1 MGGVHNLTVICQPNL
16 ITIQTMI
23 DSKFLSNLVTSLEQ
37 ARLHAQP
44 IDWPPAPTPLGLDL
58 AYAAALAVREA
69 RIAAG
74 ELPAGYKVGFTN
86 RNIWPHYNVHAPIWG
101 TVWQA
106 SVTLAAPEAGSP
118 SVLALSGLC
127 EPRIEPEIVFGLRE
141 APPADCSA
149 EELVASLDWVAHGIE
164 IVHTHCPGWKF
175 TAAQAVA
182 DAGLHG
188 RLLVS
193 HRVQVPAGTTAVDL
207 IQALAGLQVQLYAG
221 GLLKD
226 EGKGVNVLDGPVQAL
241 LHFVRAL
248 RSTPGAPALKAGDL
262 VTTGTLTDAHPVQ
275 PGQTWHTQ
283 IESSGPVAQALAGL
297 TVKFE

>member
-1 MGGVHNLTVICQPNL
+1 MNDFTPLT
-16 ITIQTMI
+16 
-23 DSKFLSNLVTSLEQ
+23 DLVAKLEH
-37 ARLHAQP
+37 ARLSAQS
-44 IDWPPAPTPLGLDL
+44 IDWPPGAPLNLEQ
-58 AYAAALAVREA
+58 AYAAALAVRAA

-74 ELPAGYKVGFTN
+74 DLPAGYKVGFTN

-101 TVWQA
+101 TVWKD
-106 SVTLAAPEAGSP
+106 SVTLAAPDTSGPAR
-118 SVLALSGLC
+118 LSLGGLC

-149 EELVASLDWVAHGIE
+149 DELVASLDWVAHGFE

-188 RLLVS
+188 HLLVGD
-193 HRVQVPAGTTAVDL
+193 RIQVPAGTTAVDL
-207 IQALAGLQVQLYAG
+207 IQALAGLRVQLYG
-221 GLLKD
+221 EGLLKD
-226 EGKGVNVLDGPVQAL
+226 EGKGVNVLDGPLQAL
-241 LHFVRAL
+241 LHFVREL
-248 RSTPGAPALKAGDL
+248 RATPGAPALKAGDL

-283 IESSGPVAQALAGL
+283 IESSGPVAGALAGL
-297 TVKFE
+297 TVRFG

>member
-1 MGGVHNLTVICQPNL
+1 MNE
-16 ITIQTMI
+16 
-23 DSKFLSNLVTSLEQ
+23 SKFLSDLVADLEH
-37 ARLHAQP
+37 ARLNARAM
-44 IDWPPAPTPLGLDL
+44 DWPSAPLGLDQ
-58 AYAAALAVREA
+58 AYAIAQAVREA

-74 ELPAGYKVGFTN
+74 DRPAGYKVGFTN

-101 TVWQA
+101 TVWQGG
-106 SVTLAAPEAGSP
+106 VTLAGPDAANPT
-118 SVLALSGLC
+118 VLALSGLC

-149 EELVASLDWVAHGIE
+149 DELVASLDWVAHGVE

-188 RLLVS
+188 RLLVGCS
-193 HRVQVPAGTTAVDL
+193 IQVPADTIAVDL
-207 IQALAGLQVQLYAG
+207 IQALAGLRVQLYAE

-248 RSTPGAPALKAGDL
+248 RATPGAPALKAGDL

-283 IESSGPVAQALAGL
+283 IESIGPVAGALAGL